1 MICDNIIAVHVMRAK
16 TKPSWMPTLY
26 KGGENV
32 RPCVASSP
40 VAILYEARMLFTTIL
55 K

>member
-1 MICDNIIAVHVMRAK
+1 MICDNIIAVYVMRAK
-16 TKPSWMPTLY
+16 TKPSFMPTLY

-32 RPCVASSP
+32 RPCVA
-40 VAILYEARMLFTTIL
+40 ILYEARMLFTTIL